1 MGFKRKFD
9 PTNGQQKELGIQL
22 YLYSVLQYK
31 LSIQMLLKIL
41 LPSVASTAYLERILS
56 YNISSR
62 TLIYF
67 VHDIYII

>member
-9 PTNGQQKELGIQL
+9 PTHRQQKGKQL

-31 LSIQMLLKIL
+31 LFKQMLLKIL